1 MACVL
6 TRPSVTYERD
16 QVAPPPLDL
25 RLNSLT
31 TAEAACC
38 LSLNQA
44 SSIQNLGVTC
54 ESITVGHNPFK
65 LPLSSAAITL
75 PTNRL
80 SFISEILAD
89 GDAAIDATESLT
101 PNHVTVIM

>member
-1 MACVL
+1 MPNPL
-6 TRPSVTYERD
+6 ER
-16 QVAPPPLDL
+16 

-54 ESITVGHNPFK
+54 
-65 LPLSSAAITL
+65 AAITL

-80 SFISEILAD
+80 SFISEVLAD
-89 GDAAIDATESLT
+89 GDEAVDVPEPLRS
-101 PNHVTVIM
+101 TVSVRTGA

>member
-1 MACVL
+1 MPNPL
-6 TRPSVTYERD
+6 ER
-16 QVAPPPLDL
+16 

-44 SSIQNLGVTC
+44 SYIQNLGVTC
-54 ESITVGHNPFK
+54 ESVTVGHNPFK

-80 SFISEILAD
+80 SFISEVLAD
-89 GDAAIDATESLT
+89 GDEAVDVPEPLRS
-101 PNHVTVIM
+101 TVSVRTGA